1 MALNQESVLSTPV
14 QATPERSIEDG
25 EKSEGAIKVEAT
37 PSEMSSQSDT
47 QPVPLSWKLMS
58 VVLVTMI
65 GFGSQWSSGVT
76 GAMKSTIKKEL
87 SINNTQF
94 SLLEA
99 SEDFMVTALMLLS
112 GVVTDRI
119 GGAGKAGIALDIKS
133 C

>member
-65 GFGSQWSSGVT
+65 GQHLPEQKDSRQIT
-76 GAMKSTIKKEL
+76 QRTI
-87 SINNTQF
+87 S
-94 SLLEA
+94 
-99 SEDFMVTALMLLS
+99 
-112 GVVTDRI
+112 
-119 GGAGKAGIALDIKS
+119 
-133 C
+133 